1 MDKDL
6 RQIGII
12 AGGTMAIGGILGANA
27 VLIGGLVVVILAAL
41 PLILKERKPNPEAK
55 RTRVLKD
62 PPPPP
67 TE

>member
-1 MDKDL
+1 MEKDL
-6 RQIGII
+6 RHVGIV
-12 AGGTMAIGGILGANA
+12 AGGAMAVGGILGTEG